1 VAANDKS
8 RARTYVDFDPMPITS
23 RFVVSFTI
31 GLLAVGFL
39 TLFGIV
45 AMTIWLG
52 ERARMYSDDVIEV
65 RDTRGSAV
73 ELRDAVRTAESSQ
86 RGYLL
91 TGNEIYLAPY
101 DSAKVLAQR
110 QLETLNRRLAP
121 YENTAPMLQ
130 RLTATVAEKITEMDQ
145 TIGLKSDRKEAEA
158 QALLRSNR
166 GKALMDEAN
175 VFLYGIILSLDE
187 RLTTGVSEQRANAA
201 MLRGVSIIGAIVI
214 IIVVGGVIMTIL
226 RYASEIAQV
235 RDEVRIVNTSLEDRV
250 QQRTSDLARAR
261 DRAEILL
268 AEVNHRVANSLTLV
282 AALVNLQSKAV
293 KDQAAKDALAETQG
307 RIFAISLVHK
317 RLYSSGDV
325 RVVALDEYLTGLL
338 DHLETSMRAEG
349 YGASLRYD
357 VEPLTLRT
365 DASVNL
371 GVVVTEWITN
381 AFKYAYPE
389 HPGEV
394 RVRLKGLP
402 DGRGELVV
410 EDDGVGRSA
419 DSSVKGT
426 GLGSRI
432 VNAMAATMGAQIE
445 YLRREPGTTARLVFA
460 LTQD

>member
-1 VAANDKS
+1 
-8 RARTYVDFDPMPITS
+8 MPITDH
-23 RFVVSFTI
+23 FVVRSTI
-31 GLLAVGFL
+31 GLLGLGFL

-52 ERARMYSDDVIEV
+52 ERARIYFDDVIEV

-73 ELRDAVRTAESSQ
+73 EMRDAVRTAESSQ

-101 DSAKVLAQR
+101 DSAKALAQR
-110 QLETLNRRLAP
+110 QLETLSRRLAP
-121 YENTAPMLQ
+121 YEDTAPMLQ
-130 RLTATVAEKITEMDQ
+130 RLTTVVTEKITEMDQ
-145 TIGLKSDRKEAEA
+145 TIALKGDRKDAEV
-158 QALLRSNR
+158 QVLLRTNR

-201 MLRGVSIIGAIVI
+201 MLRWVSIIGAFVI
-214 IIVVGGVIMTIL
+214 ILVVGGVTGTIL
-226 RYASEIAQV
+226 RYVSEVAQA
-235 RDEVRIVNTSLEDRV
+235 RDQVRIVNTSLEDRV
-250 QQRTSDLARAR
+250 LQRTSDLARAR

-268 AEVNHRVANSLTLV
+268 TEVNHRIANSLTLV
-282 AALVNLQSKAV
+282 ASLVNLQSKAV

-349 YGASLRYD
+349 YGASLRYEI
-357 VEPLTLRT
+357 EPLRLRT
-365 DASVNL
+365 DFSVNL
-371 GVVVTEWITN
+371 GVVVAEWVTN

-394 RVRLKGLP
+394 RVRLKGSP

-410 EDDGVGRSA
+410 EDDGVGRNTDSA
-419 DSSVKGT
+419 VKGT

-432 VNAMAATMGAQIE
+432 VNAMAATMGAEIE
-445 YLRREPGTTARLVFA
+445 YLARERGTAARLVFA
-460 LTQD
+460 LHSD